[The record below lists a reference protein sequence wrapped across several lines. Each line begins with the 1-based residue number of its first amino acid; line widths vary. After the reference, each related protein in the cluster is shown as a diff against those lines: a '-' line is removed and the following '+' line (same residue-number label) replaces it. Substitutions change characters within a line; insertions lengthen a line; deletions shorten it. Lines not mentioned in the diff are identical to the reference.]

1 MRFSGFWR
9 ICRNGDKGGS
19 SVAEKIKPEL
29 LNFLAP
35 GELPLKILVVESVDY
50 LPELREM
57 FPVAE
62 IYAAAAEPE
71 LREKEEFRGLRVAW
85 SILDYRETPL
95 PFPREFFD
103 YIIGDL
109 TLEHVGNPQDIAAGL
124 GMFLKQT
131 GAWLTSFRNIRHWS
145 VLEHLL
151 EGHYYNVV
159 SRLYAKQEFERLMYA
174 CFYKEVRVASQR
186 RKGAPELIQRL
197 EEAGFDNTQGD
208 LEVEFWLVR
217 AARSMPE
224 MALLKSMYTAEERK
238 ELSRILHRIE
248 YGIDA
253 ERQCEALWAL
263 YDRAGMFPDYL
274 AAFAKQAVFHHRKFY
289 GNLIACSPK
298 RRGLVRDVLQAALG
312 ESAGDEEREMLLEL
326 VRNCHEIN

>member
-1 MRFSGFWR
+1 M
-9 ICRNGDKGGS
+9 
-19 SVAEKIKPEL
+19 AEKIKPEL

-35 GELPLKILVVESVDY
+35 GELPLRILVVESVGY
-50 LPELREM
+50 LRKLREM

-62 IYAAAAEPE
+62 LYAAAAEPE
-71 LREKEEFRGLRVAW
+71 LREKEEFRGLRVEW
-85 SILDYRETPL
+85 LILDYRETPL

-109 TLEHVGNPQDIAAGL
+109 TLEHVGNPQDIASGL

-145 VLEHLL
+145 VLENLM

-186 RKGAPELIQRL
+186 RKGDPELIRRL

-238 ELSRILHRIE
+238 KLSRILHRIE
-248 YGIDA
+248 YDIDA
-253 ERQCEALWAL
+253 KKECGALWTI
-263 YDRAGMFPDYL
+263 YDGVGMFPDYL
-274 AAFAKQAVFHHRKFY
+274 AAFAKQSVFHHRQFY
-289 GNLIACSPK
+289 EALIAHSPG
-298 RRGLVRDVLQAALG
+298 RRDLVRDVLRAALG
-312 ESAGDEEREMLLEL
+312 ESTRGEERDMLLEL
-326 VRNCHEIN
+326 VSICEGGDGNG